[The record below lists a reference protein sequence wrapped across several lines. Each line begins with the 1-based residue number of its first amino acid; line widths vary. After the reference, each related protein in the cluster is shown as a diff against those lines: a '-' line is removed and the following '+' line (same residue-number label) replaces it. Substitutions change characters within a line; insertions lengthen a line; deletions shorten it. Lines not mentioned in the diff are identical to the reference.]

1 MVARPT
7 QSVMIASTRPWM
19 IGLRIVRARR
29 RRAAGKVRLGWD
41 RARLSLN
48 ERGLSVPLM
57 LFGSYS
63 WWNSLTAGQ
72 HEAHIRVGHQEP
84 LERLTGTIL
93 PQAVNLALS
102 LPLYISDL

>member
-1 MVARPT
+1 
-7 QSVMIASTRPWM
+7 M

-63 WWNSLTAGQ
+63 RWNSLTACQ
-72 HEAHIRVGHQEP
+72 HEAHNPCGPIRSRSSGQRGLFYP
-84 LERLTGTIL
+84 RLST
-93 PQAVNLALS
+93 
-102 LPLYISDL
+102 

>member
-1 MVARPT
+1 MACAGCAHGGYALPVV
-7 QSVMIASTRPWM
+7 SC
-19 IGLRIVRARR
+19 LERI
-29 RRAAGKVRLGWD
+29 
-41 RARLSLN
+41 ARLSLN

-72 HEAHIRVGHQEP
+72 HEAHIPVGHQKP
-84 LERLTGTIL
+84 LKRLTGTIL

-102 LPLYISDL
+102 LPLYISVL

>member
-1 MVARPT
+1 
-7 QSVMIASTRPWM
+7 M
-19 IGLRIVRARR
+19 IGLRMVRARWL
-29 RRAAGKVRLGWD
+29 RAAGSVLPGKD

-72 HEAHIRVGHQEP
+72 HEAHIHVGHQEP
-84 LERLTGTIL
+84 LERLTGIIL

-102 LPLYISDL
+102 LPLNISDL

>member
-1 MVARPT
+1 
-7 QSVMIASTRPWM
+7 M
-19 IGLRIVRARR
+19 IGLRMVRARWL
-29 RRAAGKVRLGWD
+29 RAAGSVLPGMD

-63 WWNSLTAGQ
+63 WWNSLTACQ
-72 HEAHIRVGHQEP
+72 HEAHIPVGHQKP
-84 LERLTGTIL
+84 LKRLTGTIL

-102 LPLYISDL
+102 LPLYISVL